1 MNVSLGR
8 RLPVLVV
15 PVLAA
20 AVLTGCGAGFDATS
34 LKPYAPADGVIT
46 SSGDVRA
53 LNVLVVGPPEAPEAG
68 GSSSGVVVM
77 SLANTG
83 TRPDRLSA
91 IDTDAGS
98 VTLAAPVPLPP
109 GSAVPFSH
117 DTEHSAVISGLT
129 TRAGEAIELTLQ
141 FARAEPITVRT
152 IVMPATGDYAE
163 VTAPATLSAS

>member
-1 MNVSLGR
+1 MRPFSQTECCS
-8 RLPVLVV
+8 
-15 PVLAA
+15 
-20 AVLTGCGAGFDATS
+20 TGVATATS
-34 LKPYAPADGVIT
+34 DVWRT
-46 SSGDVRA
+46 SS
-53 LNVLVVGPPEAPEAG
+53 
-68 GSSSGVVVM
+68 SKS
-77 SLANTG
+77 T
-83 TRPDRLSA
+83 A

-117 DTEHSAVISGLT
+117 DTEHSAVINGLT

-163 VTAPATLSAS
+163 VTAPATLPAS